1 MYPHKYII
9 PKNSNIMY
17 RNLGTYSQDDRFFL
31 TPFLFGGLAGTAL
44 GYGIANN
51 NQLNNN
57 NNCCGQFYPM
67 PMMMPI
73 YQVPYNHPT
82 FSTQPNYSVQATNP
96 NNFSNFGNN
105 NFY

>member
-9 PKNSNIMY
+9 PKNYNTMY
-17 RNLGTYSQDDRFFL
+17 RNSQLYPESDERFFL
-31 TPFLFGGLAGTAL
+31 TPFLVGGLAGTAL

-57 NNCCGQFYPM
+57 NCCGNFYPVPM
-67 PMMMPI
+67 PVPI
-73 YQVPYNHPT
+73 YQMPYSQTNFAPT
-82 FSTQPNYSVQATNP
+82 PNYSVQSTSP
-96 NNFSNFGNN
+96 SSFSNFGNN